1 MNTAQTRLANADRV
15 SKGVLKTL
23 DAKFA
28 VLPNPSDISHK
39 SAGALMAQIL
49 YNGDSVAFDSADVVG
64 NVKRLRSEASAKMTA
79 AEEDIEVAMKRANT
93 IDQAADFLEG
103 TSTLPDG
110 LGDAMQA
117 ALLQIKQARQV
128 SPDAA
133 PLTESNL
140 RQCATVIR
148 DRANHL
154 DDVLGRRKAAFNLA
168 IAKQAKKYA
177 ERSAKALPAQA
188 GRLEVYAKRLAVM
201 EQRAATQHNVAR
213 SKGRGR

>member
-1 MNTAQTRLANADRV
+1 MNTAQSRLANADHV

-28 VLPNPSDISHK
+28 VLPNPADISHK
-39 SAGALMAQIL
+39 TAGALMAQIL
-49 YNGDSVAFDSADVVG
+49 YSGDSVAFDSADVVG
-64 NVKRLRSEASAKMTA
+64 NVKRLRSDATAKMTA
-79 AEEDIEVAMKRANT
+79 ASDDINAAILRANT

-103 TSTLPDG
+103 TATLPDG

-133 PLTESNL
+133 PLTESHL
-140 RQCATVIR
+140 RDCAKVVR
-148 DRANHL
+148 DRAGHL
-154 DDVLGRRKAAFNLA
+154 GDVLDRRKAAFSLA
-168 IAKQAKKYA
+168 IARQARMYA

-188 GRLEVYAKRLAVM
+188 GRLEVYSKRLAVA
-201 EQRAATQHNVAR
+201 EHRAAAQHNSAR
-213 SKGRGR
+213 SKGRGQ